1 MQHWTYKAAAFVT
14 LVIGVVIIMYYGS
27 PFLQPLAFG
36 ALFAM
41 LIHPMETAM
50 RRRGLPK
57 FFSISISVLL
67 VMLFL
72 GLILLLISWQVSE
85 LSQEWPGIKQRIQEM
100 EAAVRTYL
108 SGLLNVQEADLS
120 RTIRPSA
127 DMITTQV
134 MNVTSQAVSI
144 MGDLLLILVFT
155 IIFLASQK
163 RFQAFTLEI
172 WGRED
177 NDKEFRAIMHA
188 SSRIAHRYLR
198 GKLLVLLILGLLY
211 AGGFLLAG
219 IKFAILLALLGSLL
233 SLIPYLGN
241 VIAGLLAISLA
252 LVSGG
257 GLTSI
262 LLIIGV
268 MSVTQVVES
277 YLLTPL
283 ILGDQVDLSPFGAVI
298 SVFGFTMVWGISGA
312 VIAIPMTAII
322 RIYLAQSN
330 QLQALGRLLEER

>member
-1 MQHWTYKAAAFVT
+1 MGHWTYRAAAFVT
-14 LVIGVVIIMYYGS
+14 LVIGVVVILYYGS

-85 LSQEWPGIKQRIQEM
+85 LSREWPDIQQRIREM
-100 EAAVRTYL
+100 EAAARSSL
-108 SGLLNVQEADLS
+108 SSLLNVQEEDLS
-120 RTIRPSA
+120 RMMRPSA
-127 DMITTQV
+127 GMITTQV
-134 MNVTSQAVSI
+134 MNLTSQAVSI

-177 NDKEFRAIMHA
+177 DEESRTIMHA

-198 GKLLVLLILGLLY
+198 GKLLVLLILGLMY
-211 AGGFLLAG
+211 AAGFLLAG

-241 VIAGLLAISLA
+241 ALAGLLAISLA

-257 GLTSI
+257 GLTAV
-262 LLIIGV
+262 LLIIAI